1 MALYIDGRF
10 AVSGRNSHLNLQNPI
25 SVTDEVIRLL
35 TELNCCLT
43 GSLTGGQLPG
53 NAAPATP
60 WNPIRVPKPLAG
72 KTLDTIE
79 IQVEASPD
87 GDTGLTVSVAETN
100 FESVIPQGADKLVL
114 ENLGIV
120 VEEDDLVTIDVTSEA
135 TTPATGYITYF
146 KFV

>member
-25 SVTDEVIRLL
+25 NVTNEMLKLL
-35 TELNCCLT
+35 AELNCCGAANYL
-43 GSLTGGQLPG
+43 GGQLPG
-53 NAAPATP
+53 NMPPAEP
-60 WNPIRVPKPLAG
+60 WNPIRVPRSLAAR
-72 KTLDTIE
+72 TLDSIE
-79 IQVEASPD
+79 IQVDPSPD
-87 GDTGLTVSVAETN
+87 GDTVLTVSVAETN
-100 FESVIPQGADKLVL
+100 YESVILQGADKLVL

-120 VEEDDLVTIDVTSEA
+120 VEEDDLVTIEVTAPA